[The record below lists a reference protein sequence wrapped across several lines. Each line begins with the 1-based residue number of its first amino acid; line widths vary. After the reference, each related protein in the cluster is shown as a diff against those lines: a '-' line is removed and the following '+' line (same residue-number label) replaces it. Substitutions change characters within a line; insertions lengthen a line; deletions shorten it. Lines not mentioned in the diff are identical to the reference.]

1 VYPSQSEMKE
11 ATEEFL
17 FDNHEDY
24 VSQFN
29 KETWT
34 ITYEQHFYKNVSFN
48 YFCIIIKFLKLIN
61 NSIF

>member
-1 VYPSQSEMKE
+1 MKE

-29 KETWT
+29 KEMWT
-34 ITYEQHFYKNVSFN
+34 ITYE
-48 YFCIIIKFLKLIN
+48 
-61 NSIF
+61 